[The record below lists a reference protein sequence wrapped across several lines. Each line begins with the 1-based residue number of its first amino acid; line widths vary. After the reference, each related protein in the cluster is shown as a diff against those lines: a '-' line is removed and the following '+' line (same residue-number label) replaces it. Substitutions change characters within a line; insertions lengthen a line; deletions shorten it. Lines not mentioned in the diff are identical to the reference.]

1 MKTTEFIFLL
11 LGCCLFTGACNGQDT
26 QPAQQAASARIG
38 GGCEDCDVMYIGMPE
53 IPSWTDTS
61 SGWQEPGQKLLLT
74 GTIFEPDGKTPASG
88 IILYYWQTDV
98 NGYYSPKPGMD
109 ARTGRHGHIRGWV
122 KTGADGRYA
131 IYTIRPAPYPND
143 VSPAHIHLLIKEPA
157 LEHEY
162 YTDDVVFDDDKLL
175 IPYLKKYP
183 ANNRGGSGIVRVL
196 LRDSVQVAEHSIV
209 LGLNIPGH
217 PGMKAGAETGLSIGE
232 DQPSFIPYHAYG
244 PDKGSRACPVC
255 KYGRFHG
262 ILYFAGNGSDAGEI
276 SRWMRF
282 LEKES
287 ETRQQF
293 LKTYLVYG
301 KATERSAQTADG
313 FLRSLGEQLNIRYS
327 ALTWVPSFSDRET
340 EAYLNRIDQSVKN
353 VFIIYK
359 HRRIV
364 DKFINMDPTPE
375 NFHLIANTLEQTKG
389 EFFDLKA
396 MH

>member
-1 MKTTEFIFLL
+1 MKTTELIFLL
-11 LGCCLFTGACNGQDT
+11 LTGCLLTGACNGQDI
-26 QPAQQAASARIG
+26 QPEQQVSSARIG
-38 GGCEDCDVMYIGMPE
+38 GACEDCDVMYIGMPE
-53 IPSWTDTS
+53 NLYWTDTS

-88 IILYYWQTDV
+88 IILYYWQTDA
-98 NGYYSPKPGMD
+98 NGFYSPKPGMD
-109 ARTGRHGHIRGWV
+109 SRTVRHGHIRGWV

-143 VSPAHIHLLIKEPA
+143 GLPAHIHLLIKEPA

-175 IPYLKKYP
+175 ISHLKKHP

-217 PGMKAGAETGLSIGE
+217 PGMKAGAETGLFIGE

-364 DKFINMDPTPE
+364 GKFINMDPTPE
-375 NFHLIANTLEQTKG
+375 NFQLIVNTLEQTKG

-396 MH
+396 KH